1 MTGKYIAPSLRP
13 QEYEGVVV
21 EKKQLEEELDIM
33 NGVIHQQVYIFIMN
47 GVIHQQVYIFM
58 YLYLVLKPDSR
69 SLEGYY
75 RATKFWPTHH

>member
-1 MTGKYIAPSLRP
+1 MIQYNNHIAPTLLP

-33 NGVIHQQVYIFIMN
+33 NGVIHQQVYIFTCLI
-47 GVIHQQVYIFM
+47 
-58 YLYLVLKPDSR
+58 LLCAPDSR
-69 SLEGYY
+69 TLTPDSSSLEGYY